1 MGRPKKWSSDAERM
15 ASKRRVN
22 GQPDRV
28 NGQDQASKRT
38 ANEQDVRIDRVNE
51 HEGFVF
57 FRHQPQVPLSLFD
70 GVGRGSPR
78 GGFVMVSRHEGS
90 EFGELGV
97 VTQADWEARLRQ
109 MCEHGHRGWACH
121 VC

>member
-1 MGRPKKWSSDAERM
+1 MGRPKKWASDADRK
-15 ASKRRVN
+15 AAKRGVN
-22 GQPDRV
+22 GQPDGV
-28 NGQDQASKRT
+28 NGQNQASKRT
-38 ANEQDVRIDRVNE
+38 EPAVNG